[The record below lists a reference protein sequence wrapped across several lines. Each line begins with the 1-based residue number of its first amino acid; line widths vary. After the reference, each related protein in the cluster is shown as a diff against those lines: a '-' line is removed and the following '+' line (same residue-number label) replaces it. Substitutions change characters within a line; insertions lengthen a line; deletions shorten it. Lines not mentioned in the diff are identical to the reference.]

1 MSLFSWWKRIRNARQ
16 HVMIEDALKHLHA
29 CEWQGRPATTDSLTG
44 SLGLSQRA
52 VIKLCARM
60 QSQGWLKIAG
70 GELHLTTVGTKLA
83 LQVIRAHR
91 LWERYLADEARMP
104 LADIHAE
111 ADRLEHQRDAEF
123 ISALDAAMGH
133 PQADPHGDPIPTADG
148 VLPVTENMPL
158 TQWPISKPA
167 RIVHLE
173 DEPEAVFSQ
182 IAAQGLRPGQ
192 RIVVLESDDTHVVFA
207 DDSETYVLA
216 PIVAANIFVAP
227 AAPID
232 LQANIKLLTSLKPGS
247 SATVHQLDESLQGFT
262 RRRLLDLGLT
272 SGAEITAEYSSFLG
286 DPMAYRVRGALIALR
301 KQQAE
306 HVLITTNNSAEGNN
320 HG

>member
-1 MSLFSWWKRIRNARQ
+1 MRSARQ
-16 HVMIEDALKHLHA
+16 RVKIEDALKHLHA

-44 SLGLSQRA
+44 ALSLSQRA
-52 VIKLCARM
+52 AIKLCASM
-60 QSQGWLKIAG
+60 QSQGWLQTADG
-70 GELHLTTVGTKLA
+70 VLHLTPAGTKLA

-111 ADRLEHQRDAEF
+111 ADRLEHRRDAES

-133 PQADPHGDPIPTADG
+133 PQSDPHGDPIPTADG
-148 VLPVTENMPL
+148 DLPLAENMPL

-173 DEPEAVFSQ
+173 DEPEAIFSQ

-192 RIVVLESDDTHVVFA
+192 RIVVLESDDSHIVFA
-207 DDSETYVLA
+207 DNFETYTLA
-216 PIVAANIFVAP
+216 PIVAANIFVVP
-227 AAPID
+227 ADPID
-232 LQANIKLLTSLKPGS
+232 LQANIELLTTLKPGS
-247 SATVHQLDESLQGFT
+247 TATVHKLDDSLQGFT

-272 SGAEITAEYSSFLG
+272 SGAKITAEYSSFLG

-301 KQQAE
+301 KQQAK
-306 HVLITTNNSAEGNN
+306 HVLINTNNSDGGNSR
-320 HG
+320 G